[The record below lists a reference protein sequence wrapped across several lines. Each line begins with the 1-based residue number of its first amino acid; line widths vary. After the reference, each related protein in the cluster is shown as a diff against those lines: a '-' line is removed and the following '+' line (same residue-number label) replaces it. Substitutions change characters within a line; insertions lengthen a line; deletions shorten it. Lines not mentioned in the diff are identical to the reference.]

1 MNKWLS
7 MKWDISGIDFR
18 IPYKY
23 IAQIID
29 ILLARIYKH
38 FYPETF

>member
-1 MNKWLS
+1 
-7 MKWDISGIDFR
+7 MKSDISGINFR

-29 ILLARIYKH
+29 VLLARIYKH
-38 FYPETF
+38 FYPEKF